1 MDFFDDE
8 NVSEFIS
15 NSSEYCTF
23 LENSP
28 NFSRK
33 DFVKRAIELFSS
45 LYFYGQKLPA
55 FELEEEAQLEKFV
68 TELDWNTIYD
78 KVKQK
83 LGYHDEYLDLYDP
96 VAKEEEELSIM
107 SLADNFADIYQDLKD
122 FTTVYGIG
130 NDEMMRAAIWE
141 LNFNF
146 EQYWGP
152 KLLNAIRILHRLYYS
167 DDVDLEE
174 DEEENNSDQSDSQEK
189 RSWLFDERKKT
200 GDRDL

>member
-1 MDFFDDE
+1 MDFFEDG

-15 NSSEYCTF
+15 SSSQYCTF
-23 LENSP
+23 LENTP
-28 NFSRK
+28 NFNRK

-45 LYFYGQKLPA
+45 LYFYGHKLPG
-55 FELEEEAQLEKFV
+55 FELEEETHLEKFV

-130 NDEMMRAAIWE
+130 NDEMMRAAMWE
-141 LNFNF
+141 LNYNF

-167 DDVDLEE
+167 EDIDLEE
-174 DEEENNSDQSDSQEK
+174 DEGENDTGRNDSQEN
-189 RSWLFDERKKT
+189 RNWLFDERKNT
-200 GDRDL
+200 GDSDL

>member
-1 MDFFDDE
+1 MDFFEDE
-8 NVSEFIS
+8 NISEFIS

-23 LENSP
+23 LENTP
-28 NFSRK
+28 NFSRS
-33 DFVKRAIELFSS
+33 DFVKRAMELFSA
-45 LYFYGQKLPA
+45 LYFFGQKLPA

-96 VAKEEEELSIM
+96 VAKEEEELSIL

-122 FTTVYGIG
+122 FSTIYGIG
-130 NDEMMRAAIWE
+130 NEDMMQAAVWE

-146 EQYWGP
+146 QQYWGP
-152 KLLNAIRILHRLYYS
+152 KLLNALRILHRLYYS
-167 DDVDLEE
+167 EDIDLEE
-174 DEEENNSDQSDSQEK
+174 EEDEHNSGQQNTQD
-189 RSWLFDERKKT
+189 RNWLFDERK
-200 GDRDL
+200 RQENSDL